1 MYPKNG
7 AHTVIDIEQILA
19 ICIRSLEAADEPTR
33 KSLASLVAHLVSST
47 QVERKVIVA
56 ENTKKGKKDDATAD
70 DDTGGP
76 GMAAPTETTK
86 PLLGV
91 AEMLNLLST
100 TFNKP
105 STVRKAR
112 IGIIEF
118 YAALLVDLGPQFVE
132 NNYAVIVR
140 HFLVDIIPHPRN
152 STTRYEVLLVRK
164 MIGVLLR
171 DLIGVRM
178 LSEQGQI
185 AAIQE
190 LSSSYLRRWPALM
203 PGKTA
208 PDARVLVV
216 ALKEVAGLL
225 QQFGNAPPPVQVGLS
240 VSLRKFLT
248 WPIGSAFR
256 TFTISPRTPGSF
268 RPCSSRL
275 GLTLFLVL
283 NATSS
288 TKTRP

>member
-1 MYPKNG
+1 MQLLVEIYPKNG
-7 AHTVIDIEQILA
+7 THTVTDIEQILT
-19 ICIRSLEAADEPTR
+19 ISIKSLETADEPTR

-47 QVERKVIVA
+47 QVERKVIVV
-56 ENTKKGKKDDATAD
+56 ENTKKGKKDDATVD

-76 GMAAPTETTK
+76 GTAAPTEITK

-91 AEMLNLLST
+91 AEMLALLST
-100 TFNKP
+100 AFNK
-105 STVRKAR
+105 SSIARKAR

-140 HFLVDIIPHPRN
+140 HLLVDIVPHPRN

-164 MIGVLLR
+164 MVGVLLR

-190 LSSSYLRRWPALM
+190 LSSSYLRKWPALM
-203 PGKTA
+203 AGRTA

-225 QQFGNAPPPVQVGLS
+225 QQFGNSPPPVQVHRS
-240 VSLRKFLT
+240 VRLVVFSNAVRRKRFPNL
-248 WPIGSAFR
+248 
-256 TFTISPRTPGSF
+256 
-268 RPCSSRL
+268 
-275 GLTLFLVL
+275 
-283 NATSS
+283 
-288 TKTRP
+288 

>member
-7 AHTVIDIEQILA
+7 AHTLTDIEQILTS
-19 ICIRSLEAADEPTR
+19 CIKSMETVDEPTR

-56 ENTKKGKKDDATAD
+56 EVTKKGKKDDATAD
-70 DDTGGP
+70 DDTAGP
-76 GMAAPTETTK
+76 GVAAPTEITK

-91 AEMLNLLST
+91 AEMFALLST
-100 TFNKP
+100 AFNRP
-105 STVRKAR
+105 STTRKIR
-112 IGIIEF
+112 IGLIDF

-132 NNYAVIVR
+132 NNYAVIIR
-140 HFLVDIIPHPRN
+140 HFLVDIIPHARN

-164 MIGVLLR
+164 MVGVLLR

-178 LSEQGQI
+178 LSEQSQI

-190 LSSSYLRRWPALM
+190 LSSSYLRKWPALI

-208 PDARVLVV
+208 PDAKVLVV

-225 QQFGNAPPPVQVGLS
+225 QQFGNAPPPVQVCLY
-240 VSLRKFLT
+240 VSLLLSD
-248 WPIGSAFR
+248 I
-256 TFTISPRTPGSF
+256 I
-268 RPCSSRL
+268 
-275 GLTLFLVL
+275 
-283 NATSS
+283 
-288 TKTRP
+288 

>member
-7 AHTVIDIEQILA
+7 THTTADIEQILA
-19 ICIRSLEAADEPTR
+19 SCIKSLETADEPTR

-47 QVERKVIVA
+47 QVERKVIVV
-56 ENTKKGKKDDATAD
+56 EPTKKGKKDDATAD
-70 DDTGGP
+70 DDTAGP
-76 GMAAPTETTK
+76 GAAAPTEITK

-91 AEMLNLLST
+91 AEMFTLLST

-105 STVRKAR
+105 STARKPR
-112 IGIIEF
+112 IGIIEC

-132 NNYAVIVR
+132 NNYANIVR
-140 HFLVDIIPHPRN
+140 HFLVDIVPHPRN

-178 LSEQGQI
+178 LSEQSQI

-190 LSSSYLRRWPALM
+190 LSSSYLRKWPALI

-208 PDARVLVV
+208 PDAKVLVV

-225 QQFGNAPPPVQVGLS
+225 QQFGNAPPPVQVRLS
-240 VSLRKFLT
+240 ISLLYYLT
-248 WPIGSAFR
+248 R
-256 TFTISPRTPGSF
+256 
-268 RPCSSRL
+268 SRRMRS
-275 GLTLFLVL
+275 L
-283 NATSS
+283 NL
-288 TKTRP
+288 